1 MLWQSLKLK
10 KNILHLQNLIKDNP
24 IQIVKLDSLK
34 RLIDLKIA
42 SSLEIIT
49 VREQAGLSAAIE
61 IISTQK
67 GKRIMDDIRKVS
79 YNMDQL
85 EENSLIARN
94 KIAVDSYFLAQL
106 YVVLGGIISILIAI
120 FNDY

>member
-1 MLWQSLKLK
+1 
-10 KNILHLQNLIKDNP
+10 LIKDNP
-24 IQIVKLDSLK
+24 IQIIKLDSLK

-61 IISTQK
+61 IISTQRSK
-67 GKRIMDDIRKVS
+67 QMDDIRKVS

-94 KIAVDSYFLAQL
+94 KIAVDSYFLL
-106 YVVLGGIISILIAI
+106 NLCCFRWYYLI
-120 FNDY
+120 Y

>member
-1 MLWQSLKLK
+1 
-10 KNILHLQNLIKDNP
+10 LIKDNP
-24 IQIVKLDSLK
+24 IQIIKLDSLK

-49 VREQAGLSAAIE
+49 VREQAGLSAIE
-61 IISTQK
+61 IISTQR
-67 GKRIMDDIRKVS
+67 GKQIMDDIRKVS

-106 YVVLGGIISILIAI
+106 YVVLGGIISILQIMINNQQKKI
-120 FNDY
+120 F

>member
-1 MLWQSLKLK
+1 
-10 KNILHLQNLIKDNP
+10 LIKDNP

-42 SSLEIIT
+42 SSLEIT

-67 GKRIMDDIRKVS
+67 
-79 YNMDQL
+79 
-85 EENSLIARN
+85 ENE
-94 KIAVDSYFLAQL
+94 
-106 YVVLGGIISILIAI
+106 
-120 FNDY
+120 

>member
-1 MLWQSLKLK
+1 
-10 KNILHLQNLIKDNP
+10 
-24 IQIVKLDSLK
+24 
-34 RLIDLKIA
+34 LKIA

-49 VREQAGLSAAIE
+49 VREQAKLSAAIE

-85 EENSLIARN
+85 EEKINTRN

-106 YVVLGGIISILIAI
+106 YVVLGGIISILIATFLMI
-120 FNDY
+120 INNQSLKLKKSSKIRRSINRCLLNSNFS

>member
-10 KNILHLQNLIKDNP
+10 KNILHLQNLIKD

-42 SSLEIIT
+42 SSLEIT

-67 GKRIMDDIRKVS
+67 G
-79 YNMDQL
+79 
-85 EENSLIARN
+85 E
-94 KIAVDSYFLAQL
+94 
-106 YVVLGGIISILIAI
+106 
-120 FNDY
+120 

>member
-1 MLWQSLKLK
+1 LTGIAYIEPNALAKPKIK

-24 IQIVKLDSLK
+24 IQIKTRFAK

-49 VREQAGLSAAIE
+49 VREKLTAIE

-67 GKRIMDDIRKVS
+67 GET
-79 YNMDQL
+79 N
-85 EENSLIARN
+85 N
-94 KIAVDSYFLAQL
+94 
-106 YVVLGGIISILIAI
+106 G
-120 FNDY
+120 

>member
-1 MLWQSLKLK
+1 
-10 KNILHLQNLIKDNP
+10 LIKDNP

-49 VREQAGLSAAIE
+49 VREQAVKCSNRNYFNTE
-61 IISTQK
+61 R
-67 GKRIMDDIRKVS
+67 KRIMDDIRKVS

-85 EENSLIARN
+85 EENSLTARN
-94 KIAVDSYFLAQL
+94 KIVVDSYFLAQL
-106 YVVLGGIISILIAI
+106 YVVLGGIISILTT

>member
-1 MLWQSLKLK
+1 
-10 KNILHLQNLIKDNP
+10 LIKDNP

-34 RLIDLKIA
+34 RLIKA

-49 VREQAGLSAAIE
+49 VREQAGLSAAIKYFNTE
-61 IISTQK
+61 

-85 EENSLIARN
+85 E
-94 KIAVDSYFLAQL
+94 KIH
-106 YVVLGGIISILIAI
+106 
-120 FNDY
+120 

>member
-1 MLWQSLKLK
+1 
-10 KNILHLQNLIKDNP
+10 
-24 IQIVKLDSLK
+24 
-34 RLIDLKIA
+34 LKIA

-85 EENSLIARN
+85 EENSLTARN
-94 KIAVDSYFLAQL
+94 KIAVDSYLAQL
-106 YVVLGGIISILIAI
+106 YVVLGIISILIAT
-120 FNDY
+120 F

>member
-1 MLWQSLKLK
+1 
-10 KNILHLQNLIKDNP
+10 
-24 IQIVKLDSLK
+24 
-34 RLIDLKIA
+34 LKIA

-85 EENSLIARN
+85 EENSLTARN
-94 KIAVDSYFLAQL
+94 KIAVDSYFAQL
-106 YVVLGGIISILIAI
+106 YVVLGIISILIAT
-120 FNDY
+120 F

>member
-1 MLWQSLKLK
+1 
-10 KNILHLQNLIKDNP
+10 LIKDNP
-24 IQIVKLDSLK
+24 IQIIKLDSLK

-49 VREQAGLSAAIE
+49 VREQAVNAAIE
-61 IISTQK
+61 IISTQRSK
-67 GKRIMDDIRKVS
+67 QMDDIRKVS

-94 KIAVDSYFLAQL
+94 KIAVDSYFCFNLCCFRW
-106 YVVLGGIISILIAI
+106 YYLI
-120 FNDY
+120 Y

>member
-1 MLWQSLKLK
+1 
-10 KNILHLQNLIKDNP
+10 LIKDNP

-42 SSLEIIT
+42 SSLEIT

-106 YVVLGGIISILIAI
+106 YVVLGGIISILIAT
-120 FNDY
+120 F

>member
-67 GKRIMDDIRKVS
+67 G
-79 YNMDQL
+79 N
-85 EENSLIARN
+85 E
-94 KIAVDSYFLAQL
+94 
-106 YVVLGGIISILIAI
+106 
-120 FNDY
+120 

>member
-1 MLWQSLKLK
+1 MLWQSLKL

-49 VREQAGLSAAIE
+49 VREQE
-61 IISTQK
+61 
-67 GKRIMDDIRKVS
+67 
-79 YNMDQL
+79 
-85 EENSLIARN
+85 
-94 KIAVDSYFLAQL
+94 
-106 YVVLGGIISILIAI
+106 LG
-120 FNDY
+120 